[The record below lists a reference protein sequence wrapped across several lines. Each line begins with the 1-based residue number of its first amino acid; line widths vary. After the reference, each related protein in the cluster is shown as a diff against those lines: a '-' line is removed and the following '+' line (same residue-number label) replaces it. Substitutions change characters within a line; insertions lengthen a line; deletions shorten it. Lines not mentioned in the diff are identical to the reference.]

1 MLFKQGRHITI
12 IIQLLVWQEEGTGWR
27 GWVWTMHTLQSGV
40 AEFYPDGWVTKC
52 FITSRGQE
60 APVTAGSGPGAGGR
74 GIHVI
79 QENSKE
85 NVIMCQLQPA
95 DDRDEQNTI
104 LHAYNTTNPNK
115 YNCCVARRLMKR
127 NDCKNI
133 NHEKPPRW
141 RGSGGSTELVSARA
155 GRCCGARPC
164 IRSASVWAARTE
176 RGLRCSNAHHQA
188 ICHLINNNHT
198 EINKV
203 KPSPTKRRT
212 NVQNTTT

>member
-12 IIQLLVWQEEGTGWR
+12 IIQLLVWQEEDTRWR

-40 AEFYPDGWVTKC
+40 ADFYPDGWVTKC
-52 FITSRGQE
+52 FITSRGPE

-115 YNCCVARRLMKR
+115 YICVARRLMKR

-141 RGSGGSTELVSARA
+141 RGSGGSTERGSARA

-164 IRSASVWAARTE
+164 IRSASEWAARSE
-176 RGLRCSNAHHQA
+176 RGLRGSNAHHQA
-188 ICHLINNNHT
+188 ICHFINNK
-198 EINKV
+198 NKIFNTDF
-203 KPSPTKRRT
+203 KLNP
-212 NVQNTTT
+212 VQ